1 LLTAT
6 LLNILRNI
14 RRRTETLDEISKL
27 KSRQIEEREQEN
39 RSIIEN
45 DVTSVF
51 LLDASD
57 RVLFA
62 NKAAQQCFGRTAKD
76 MFLVDFASIA
86 QNAQPLDASYNA
98 KGRAT
103 SGRELELDLHRNEWV
118 SGGGEKRSTVIIRD
132 LTSQNTAQRELNQS
146 KKLFDMALQ
155 GSQIGVFDIDLKTGK
170 SEVSDTWCRI
180 MGYETGCNNIDT
192 QKRFIERVHHNDIA
206 VLEQANSDCILG
218 KTDRSIAEYRLKTK
232 DGGWCWMRSDAVVS
246 ERDAQGNA
254 LRLLGTQ
261 TDVTE
266 LRHNRN
272 ALTNSE
278 KRFRQVVEHAPIG
291 MALIDDEG
299 RLIDVN
305 SAFAKLAGRPQV
317 ELTNGLR
324 LVDLIPDKDRKEL
337 SSAVRSMML
346 DKESTIYSAEHCI
359 TMPNGDERW
368 GSFNVSWSLDKN
380 TNRYL
385 FIAQIID
392 ITDRKKIELMKDEF
406 VSTVSH
412 ELRTPLTSINGA
424 LRLLTAATTNPLTH
438 AQSRLIDIAKSNTN
452 RLTDIVNDILDLKK
466 ISSGEIEFSNAEF
479 DLNDIITASVCQMSP
494 FAVTHDCSIVVDM
507 PGASLPVYVDHRR
520 TQQVLANLISN
531 ACKYSNPDSEVL
543 VKAELVDDRAIVYVQ
558 NFGSGV
564 PDSFR
569 SKIFKPFSQAD
580 SSDTR
585 ATGGTGLGLNIS
597 RQIVLRQ
604 GGQIGFE
611 SVPDGVTVFWFTVP
625 VSDSALQVDA
635 TAQSRPENPEKLASL
650 HVADDHDFAEVRA
663 TPERALLI

>member
-1 LLTAT
+1 MQTYLLVIKGAAAFVAASDDVSASDFATYTERLDLVNQLPSITGIGLVVEVPNDRAASFAQKMRTEVDPSFNFRRLSQEDTHFVIKYMEPAHQNTKAIGLDLTFDQERAEVVRQSRDTGSPRLTPPIVLIQAEASRNGAALFMPIHAATSAGGDDGTFVGWISAAFVVNDILSGLTSALEQSYYLKAYDGRSSENGSTFYESDRDAAAPSKFTKTLQIEYFGRTWTLEFSSTPQFEAEQRTYRPLSILIAGLLLTAT

-232 DGGWCWMRSDAVVS
+232 DGGWCWMRSDAVAS

-346 DKESTIYSAEHCI
+346 DKESCRASTTLSARDNHL
-359 TMPNGDERW
+359 GR
-368 GSFNVSWSLDKN
+368 F
-380 TNRYL
+380 
-385 FIAQIID
+385 
-392 ITDRKKIELMKDEF
+392 
-406 VSTVSH
+406 
-412 ELRTPLTSINGA
+412 
-424 LRLLTAATTNPLTH
+424 
-438 AQSRLIDIAKSNTN
+438 
-452 RLTDIVNDILDLKK
+452 
-466 ISSGEIEFSNAEF
+466 SG
-479 DLNDIITASVCQMSP
+479 
-494 FAVTHDCSIVVDM
+494 
-507 PGASLPVYVDHRR
+507 R
-520 TQQVLANLISN
+520 
-531 ACKYSNPDSEVL
+531 
-543 VKAELVDDRAIVYVQ
+543 
-558 NFGSGV
+558 
-564 PDSFR
+564 
-569 SKIFKPFSQAD
+569 
-580 SSDTR
+580 
-585 ATGGTGLGLNIS
+585 
-597 RQIVLRQ
+597 
-604 GGQIGFE
+604 
-611 SVPDGVTVFWFTVP
+611 
-625 VSDSALQVDA
+625 
-635 TAQSRPENPEKLASL
+635 
-650 HVADDHDFAEVRA
+650 
-663 TPERALLI
+663 